1 MKKADFIV
9 VGFVAVLLLVWGVFT
24 SGGEKVSI
32 YVDSEVYKTISLK
45 ENTTINIET
54 QYGKTT
60 VVIDEGKVFIKETDC
75 PNKLCQKGVISKAGQ
90 SIVCLPNRVSIL
102 IEGKTKESEADVLL

>member
-9 VGFVAVLLLVWGVFT
+9 LGFVAILLLVWGMFA
-24 SGGEKVSI
+24 SGGEEVSI
-32 YVDSEVYKTISLK
+32 YVDSEVYKTISLR

-54 QYGKTT
+54 EYGKTA
-60 VVIDEGKVFIKETDC
+60 VVVAGGEVFIKETDC
-75 PNKLCQKGVISKAGQ
+75 PNKLCKKSAISKAGQ

-102 IEGKTKESEADVLL
+102 IERKTKETEADVLL

>member
-9 VGFVAVLLLVWGVFT
+9 LGFVLVLLLAWGVTT
-24 SGGEKVSI
+24 SGGEEVSI
-32 YVDSEVYKTISLK
+32 FVNSEVYKTLSLK

-54 QYGKTT
+54 EYGKTT
-60 VVIDEGKVFIKETDC
+60 VVIADGEVFIKETDC
-75 PNKLCQKGVISKAGQ
+75 PNKLCQKGAISKAGQ

-102 IEGKTKESEADVLL
+102 IEGKTKETEADVLL